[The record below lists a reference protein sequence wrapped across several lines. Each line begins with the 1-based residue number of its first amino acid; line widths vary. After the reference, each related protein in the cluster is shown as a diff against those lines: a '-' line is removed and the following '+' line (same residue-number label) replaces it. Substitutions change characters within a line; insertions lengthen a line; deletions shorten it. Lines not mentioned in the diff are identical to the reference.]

1 MEATSARTAGDP
13 APPSARQF
21 GANLLEYA
29 LQYVKERHWE
39 VLPGAWLESDAGAA
53 RCSCAVPACGA
64 PGAHPL
70 RRDWTTH
77 ATGSTAEVRRL
88 WSREPRAAILL
99 PTGRTFDV
107 IDVPETAG
115 CLALARMERTGTA
128 PGPVAATPTGR
139 MQFFVLAGGAGKVP
153 GLLRQLG
160 RTPAALDLTVHGEG
174 SFVAAPP
181 TRMGRR
187 GAAQW
192 VLGPA
197 PVNRWLPDAA
207 ELIAPLAY
215 ACGQEP

>member
-1 MEATSARTAGDP
+1 MEETSARTAGDT
-13 APPSARQF
+13 APPLARQF
-21 GANLLEYA
+21 GGNLLEHA

-39 VLPGAWLESDAGAA
+39 VLPGAWLESDSGAT

-107 IDVPETAG
+107 FDVPETAG
-115 CLALARMERTGTA
+115 CLALARMERSGVA
-128 PGPVAATPTGR
+128 PGPVAATPAGR
-139 MQFFVLAGGAGKVP
+139 MQFFVLPGGAAKAP

-160 RTPAALDLTVHGEG
+160 WSPAALSLSVRGEG
-174 SFVAAPP
+174 DFVAAPP

-192 VLGPA
+192 VHRPTS
-197 PVNRWLPDAA
+197 VNRWLPDAA
-207 ELIAPLAY
+207 EVIAPLAY